1 MTDFGLKLV
10 IVEDP
15 NKLFPATEIAEKIVK
30 KNENVIATES
40 HYQANFT
47 KRFNNVSEN
56 DFSCMKI
63 KNVDNTFYIQRNA
76 LNEAHGIFIFETG
89 NKEFFDYITVLNG
102 LSTDSMKEE
111 LTTEYKF

>member
-10 IVEDP
+10 VVEDP
-15 NKLFPATEIAEKIVK
+15 NKLFPATDIAKKIVK
-30 KNENVIATES
+30 KNENVIATEKD
-40 HYQANFT
+40 YQANFT

-63 KNVDNTFYIQRNA
+63 KDVDNTFYIQRNA
-76 LNEAHGIFIFETG
+76 LNQAHGIITFEAA